1 MNQPVERV
9 NKFLMSCYDLRNSYV
24 LTVLSLAKKNGINR
38 ESVVTWLTTDSDEAE
53 TLIDLANMSNF
64 DFD

>member
-53 TLIDLANMSNF
+53 NLIDLANMSNF